1 MADTMR
7 GYVPQRQIFP
17 SIACRI
23 SSAEGAWLEFKNATA
38 DMIFSRIK
46 QGVGERRLVEATLMG
61 SSEARRL
68 EPGLA
73 IQRRPP
79 STASPS
85 RCRLLP
91 VGR

>member
-38 DMIFSRIK
+38 DMIIPEV
-46 QGVGERRLVEATLMG
+46 Q
-61 SSEARRL
+61 
-68 EPGLA
+68 
-73 IQRRPP
+73 
-79 STASPS
+79 
-85 RCRLLP
+85 
-91 VGR
+91 